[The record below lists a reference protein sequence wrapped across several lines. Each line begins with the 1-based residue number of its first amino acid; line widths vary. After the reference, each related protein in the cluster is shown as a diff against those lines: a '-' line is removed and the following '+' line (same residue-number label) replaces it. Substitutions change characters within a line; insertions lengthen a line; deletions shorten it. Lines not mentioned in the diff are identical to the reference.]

1 MNMNI
6 YLIGKIK
13 DIFNT
18 QIFKNNFKKKSLI
31 LITEEQFPQNI
42 IIDFIQDKIELLNN
56 FKINDIVKIYIN
68 IKGKEWI
75 NNEGITKYINSIQG
89 WKIEKI

>member
-1 MNMNI
+1 MNI